1 MIVFGAPRRYVQGPG
16 ALAGIGK
23 ELAMLGRS
31 AVLIAD
37 ARVMD
42 LVGATMAG
50 SAAAAGVALA
60 PITFGG
66 EITYAEI
73 ARITTAIGASRPD
86 VIIAAGGQDHRH
98 RQDRRARYRGP
109 LSRSRP
115 SRRTIARPAISP
127 WSMMKI
133 TSWSRLRC

>member
-1 MIVFGAPRRYVQGPG
+1 MIVLGAPRRYVQGPG

-23 ELAMLGRS
+23 KLAMLGWS

-37 ARVMD
+37 ARVTD
-42 LVGATMAG
+42 LVGATMAD
-50 SAAAAGVALA
+50 SAAAAGVALT
-60 PITFGG
+60 P
-66 EITYAEI
+66 ITYAEI